1 MWMLQ
6 LDFSRQY
13 WTDVFDPFLEAY
25 AEVRA
30 VAQWL
35 WLLINFGLER
45 QFLVFVATSSYLR
58 DIKYLLSTMKLVFII
73 YVWIDGL

>member
-1 MWMLQ
+1 LQ

-30 VAQWL
+30 VAL
-35 WLLINFGLER
+35 A
-45 QFLVFVATSSYLR
+45 VAAYSVLKDSCLFSSPLR
-58 DIKYLLSTMKLVFII
+58 PI
-73 YVWIDGL
+73 